1 MFVYKNLIFQIC
13 ALTFPF
19 LAAFGMVALSPFLSV
34 RCPFVAVRHHS
45 TVRAGLG
52 RSLSHGFWE
61 PFHFA
66 MYMDE
71 ASAEATM
78 CGCKLIPIAS
88 RHERQVVFGRIPIPE
103 STWAKEKTHQKKVQ
117 YWDLYVQKCLN
128 ARSEL
133 LHLCWLS
140 IKDVEEMSPNFL
152 TALPA
157 IAIADILCESIR

>member
-1 MFVYKNLIFQIC
+1 MTLPI
-13 ALTFPF
+13 L
-19 LAAFGMVALSPFLSV
+19 VAIGIVAVSPFLSV
-34 RCPFVAVRHHS
+34 RCPSVAVKHHS

-71 ASAEATM
+71 ASVEVTIF
-78 CGCKLIPIAS
+78 GCKLIPTES
-88 RHERQVVFGRIPIPE
+88 RHERQVVFGTIPIPE
-103 STWAKEKTHQKKVQ
+103 STWAKEKTQQKKVQ
-117 YWDLYVQKCLN
+117 YWDLYFERLN
-128 ARSEL
+128 HAKSEL
-133 LHLCWLS
+133 LHLSWLS
-140 IKDVEEMSPNFL
+140 IDDVEEMSPNFL